1 MINFEHVVSGWVHA
15 LSSSTS
21 FELDHIALMNFTG
34 YFSTLKKIT
43 VYYWVTAK

>member
-1 MINFEHVVSGWVHA
+1 MINLEHVISGWVHA

-21 FELDHIALMNFTG
+21 FELDHIALMNFSG

-43 VYYWVTAK
+43 VNYWVTAK